1 MSRVFFKPAAIGD
14 LDRIWDY
21 TADRWDAAPADEYL
35 RELEHA
41 FGRIGDNPM
50 IGRACDEVRTGYR
63 KHSVASH
70 TVYYRLTGADVEVV
84 RILHQQM
91 DVDRHLLD

>member
-21 TADRWDAAPADEYL
+21 TADRWDAAQADEYL

-41 FGRIGDNPM
+41 FGRIGGNPM
-50 IGRACDEVRTGYR
+50 IGRACDQVRAGYR

-70 TVYYRLTGADVEVV
+70 TVYYRLADADVEVV
-84 RILHQQM
+84 RILHQRM
-91 DVDRHLLD
+91 DVDRQLLD